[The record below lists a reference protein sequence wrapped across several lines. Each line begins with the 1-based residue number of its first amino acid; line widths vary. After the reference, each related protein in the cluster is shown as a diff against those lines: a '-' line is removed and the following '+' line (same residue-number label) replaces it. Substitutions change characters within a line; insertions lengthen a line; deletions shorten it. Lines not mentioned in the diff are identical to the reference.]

1 MVGDAWKF
9 WFFRGF
15 KWCGGESFMISLT
28 LGLKVSKI
36 EFKELELSL
45 QVLSKVIE
53 LMEHGVTSFQVTKY
67 ETWYYDI

>member
-1 MVGDAWKF
+1 
-9 WFFRGF
+9 
-15 KWCGGESFMISLT
+15 MISLT

-67 ETWYYDI
+67 ET